1 MQAGDRT
8 DPVPGDY
15 LVELRGVSKTYGSM
29 YAVQDVDFHVGR
41 AEIVGLIGDNGAGK
55 STLIRIIAGVHP
67 PDAGE
72 LYVRGK
78 KIESWSAAKARDAK
92 IETVYQDRA
101 LAEQQTI
108 ASNVFMGREL
118 TGPLGLLK
126 VKEQNEEAERLM
138 RYLGFTS
145 QVFAPDSIVGR
156 LSGGERQGVAIAR
169 ALYFKADLIILDE
182 PTTALSL
189 TESKKVLDFQLRAKE
204 EGSSSIFITHTIA
217 HAYDVADRLVIMDRG
232 RIAGEFRKGDIALDS
247 LIADL
252 QAVARSGHLAGGAG

>member
-1 MQAGDRT
+1 MNSETR
-8 DPVPGDY
+8 
-15 LVELRGVSKTYGSM
+15 LVELRNVSKSFGNV
-29 YAVQDVDFHVGR
+29 YAVQDVDFHVDR

-67 PDAGE
+67 PDHGA
-72 LYVRGK
+72 LYVRGRK
-78 KIESWSAAKARDAK
+78 VQNWSAAKARDAK

-108 ASNVFMGREL
+108 ARNIFMGREL
-118 TGPLGLLK
+118 TGPFGVLK
-126 VKEQNEEAERLM
+126 VREQNEEAERLM

-145 QVFAPDSIVGR
+145 KIFAPDSVVGR

-189 TESKKVLDFQLRAKE
+189 TESRKVLDFQLRAKE

-232 RIAGEFRKGDIALDS
+232 RIAGEFRKGEVDLNA
-247 LIADL
+247 LIANL
-252 QAVARSGHLAGGAG
+252 QAVARSGHLAEG

>member
-1 MQAGDRT
+1 
-8 DPVPGDY
+8 
-15 LVELRGVSKTYGSM
+15 VELRGVSKAFGSM
-29 YAVQDVDFHVGR
+29 YAVEDVDFHVGR

-67 PDAGE
+67 PDSGE
-72 LYVRGK
+72 LYVRGAK
-78 KIESWSAAKARDAK
+78 VGSWSGARARDAK

-108 ASNVFMGREL
+108 ASNIFMGREL
-118 TGPLGLLK
+118 TGPFGLLK

-232 RIAGEFRKGDIALDS
+232 RIAGEFRKGDIELES
-247 LIADL
+247 LIANL
-252 QAVARSGHLAGGAG
+252 QAVARSGHLAAGVG

>member
-1 MQAGDRT
+1 MNSE
-8 DPVPGDY
+8 PP
-15 LVELRGVSKTYGSM
+15 LVELRSVSKSFGNV
-29 YAVQDVDFHVGR
+29 YAVQDVDFQVRR

-55 STLIRIIAGVHP
+55 STLIRIIAGVHE
-67 PDAGE
+67 PDSGE
-72 LYVRGK
+72 LYVRGR
-78 KIESWSAAKARDAK
+78 KIARWNAAKARDAK

-108 ASNVFMGREL
+108 ASNIFLGREV
-118 TGPLGLLK
+118 TGPLGMLK
-126 VKEQNEEAERLM
+126 VREQHAEAEKLM

-145 QVFAPDSIVGR
+145 KVFAPDSVVGR

-189 TESKKVLDFQLRAKE
+189 TESRKVLEFQLRAKE

-217 HAYDVADRLVIMDRG
+217 HA
-232 RIAGEFRKGDIALDS
+232 
-247 LIADL
+247 
-252 QAVARSGHLAGGAG
+252 

>member
-1 MQAGDRT
+1 MNSETR
-8 DPVPGDY
+8 
-15 LVELRGVSKTYGSM
+15 LVELRNISKSFGNV
-29 YAVQDVDFHVGR
+29 YAVQDVDFHVDR

-67 PDAGE
+67 PDRGA
-72 LYVRGK
+72 LYVRGRK
-78 KIESWSAAKARDAK
+78 VQNWSAAKARDAK

-108 ASNVFMGREL
+108 ARNIFMGREL
-118 TGPLGLLK
+118 TGPFGVLK
-126 VKEQNEEAERLM
+126 VREQNEEAERLM

-145 QVFAPDSIVGR
+145 KIFAPDSVVGR

-189 TESKKVLDFQLRAKE
+189 TESRKVLDFQLRAKE

-232 RIAGEFRKGDIALDS
+232 RIAGEFRKGDVDLNA
-247 LIADL
+247 LIANL
-252 QAVARSGHLAGGAG
+252 QAVARSGHLAQG